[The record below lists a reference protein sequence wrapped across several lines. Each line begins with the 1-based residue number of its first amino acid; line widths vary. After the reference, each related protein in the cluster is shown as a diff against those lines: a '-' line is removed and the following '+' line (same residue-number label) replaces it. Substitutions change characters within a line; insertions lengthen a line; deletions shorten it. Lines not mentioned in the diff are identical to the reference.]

1 MYLVQV
7 YLWFILRKPPLVG
20 EKSINNDSSGPE
32 KTARDRLI
40 EVIFT
45 EIKANDFCLV
55 DE

>member
-1 MYLVQV
+1 MYLMQV
-7 YLWFILRKPPLVG
+7 YRWCILRKRPLLGV
-20 EKSINNDSSGPE
+20 KSINSDSLGPK

-45 EIKANDFCLV
+45 EIKANDFCHV